1 MPELSLQATTLFI
14 QTVEAVRR
22 AKPLGTSEQ
31 QLDLFGWQTP
41 DSDDIHVALSISP
54 GGLRT
59 MTDEET
65 LQELERAGLIK
76 LRRQQA
82 VWFFFITTAGLDY
95 YDQHL
100 RLPRIAE

>member
-1 MPELSLQATTLFI
+1 MPELSPQATTLF
-14 QTVEAVRR
+14 TRAVEAVRR

-95 YDQHL
+95 YD
-100 RLPRIAE
+100 